1 MLTLKVDKKLKQ
13 NRYIQRT
20 PLINTE
26 VPNHIT
32 SEKTVNSYKAN
43 GKCNTQI
50 MKNYAIRCYC
60 SS

>member
-1 MLTLKVDKKLKQ
+1 MLTLKVDKKLKR

-26 VPNHIT
+26 VTKHVT

-50 MKNYAIRCYC
+50 MKNYATRCHY